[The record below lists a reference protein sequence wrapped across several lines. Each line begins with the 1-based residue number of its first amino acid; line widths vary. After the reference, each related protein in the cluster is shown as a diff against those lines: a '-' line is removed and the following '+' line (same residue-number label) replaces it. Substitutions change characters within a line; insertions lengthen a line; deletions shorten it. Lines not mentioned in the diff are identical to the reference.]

1 MKSIYRFMYIYLI
14 SKCIMWMFRISALS
28 EYEQIGW
35 KEVLLDVV
43 IFAIGFLF
51 VEGIRILAQ
60 LIEKTGKIELGIKVL
75 DKGIFCIL
83 FLLIAN
89 IVASSIGVFDIGR
102 AMFGIL
108 GLEMLWIQMRLE
120 LNWFQKEI
128 SRMGGL

>member
-14 SKCIMWMFRISALS
+14 SKCIMWMFRIPALS

-120 LNWFQKEI
+120 LNWLRKEI
-128 SRMGGL
+128 SHFGGI